1 MFRDVY
7 KLLFL
12 FMIMTF
18 TVILVPQA
26 FAQEFT
32 KSTFFENVVVVYDLE
47 LYKESGNFLVKKAS
61 GDVEVVIGLQST
73 STDDFNFSDELIE
86 KIQSENIVQS
96 IVFTNMEEIDHD
108 GYPVGCVPG
117 VKGDEQ
123 CIMINLDF
131 AEIKK
136 FFTDEDREQ
145 VDGRINRVHTETQR
159 IAD

>member
-1 MFRDVY
+1 
-7 KLLFL
+7 
-12 FMIMTF
+12 MTF

-96 IVFTNMEEIDHD
+96 LSLIHI
-108 GYPVGCVPG
+108 
-117 VKGDEQ
+117 
-123 CIMINLDF
+123 
-131 AEIKK
+131 
-136 FFTDEDREQ
+136 
-145 VDGRINRVHTETQR
+145 
-159 IAD
+159 